1 MNMNM
6 KININIIINI
16 VISYYKR
23 IKGWSIS
30 VALRRDLC
38 KNKGQDTLSTGR
50 PSSKLMT
57 ENQ

>member
-1 MNMNM
+1 MNMNMNM

-38 KNKGQDTLSTGR
+38 KNKGQDTGR